1 MATLLCILL
10 VGHQVHAVVNKGSSQ
25 SSSVIEEEKTEVK
38 AEDRISNSYGPP
50 SGSGFNGPAPAY
62 GPPEL
67 TGDHRP
73 PQIFA
78 PPPPDRLPPAYGPPK
93 QSYGPPPPPPKPQ
106 FGPPKPQY
114 GPPKPQY
121 GPPPSPPKLNYG
133 PPKQQY
139 GPPKQSYGPPP
150 TQFRPLKPQY
160 GPPPKFNGPPFGSS
174 KPSHGPPIPISLE
187 AYGPPTR
194 NPATSFGSALQ
205 NNYGPPPPPQ
215 SQYGTP
221 FNNDLYGPPPPPP
234 PGVPAPPTPP
244 DIKYD
249 GWQPIAGLVSTP
261 NEGHQNQGHQH
272 QGHQHQEHQQQ
283 GHQHQELQHQGHQQQ
298 GHQYQNLQHQEHQ
311 HQGHQNQVP
320 QENYGPPSNSGSLSL
335 NLQSLQNLDSGNSNI
350 PSDSY
355 GVPLNNPEDH
365 NLKSSVHQSS
375 VSSEN
380 DGLPPPPLPEFE
392 PLHAGHGPGDSEN
405 QYNSDSV
412 NQFGNLEP
420 PSNQY
425 GAPNGGN
432 DAKGPGFELL
442 PTPGALSDLQGV
454 SLSGGSSSHADAGLS
469 LSSQPSDSYGPPSGG
484 SHGSL
489 SSGDDLSLQQ
499 IPVAPSG
506 NYGPPVS
513 SLPLP
518 PPPPADSY
526 GAPPASSF
534 SSNGPYSPSKGFR
547 GGGFS
552 SGFSSSQSF
561 GSFGGGFNRHG
572 GQHFSR
578 NRGPPRGPQLPG
590 SLIPPR
596 NRQPLKFREP
606 VPSGMLSNLNKY
618 LPPFPSNDFN
628 KPSKNYGP
636 PLALDQQ
643 LPRLNGPLSFH
654 QSGGS
659 QFSGS
664 FSSSN
669 SFGKDNSFRLN
680 AAIAAPNVNY
690 GTPLSFNDFNTPAP
704 VPTYGAPNFGPPST
718 FISTSTGFGGN
729 LYNSVGNSLSN
740 TYGTPVINAPL
751 SGGKGDCFQKANG
764 AVGYSLPDLS
774 STNFQNIQNHQSF
787 SNAQSS
793 SFSTAGGSQNSLFNA
808 PLNILPLNT
817 LETPS
822 ISQLDLEHHE
832 QPKGDLKDS
841 YGKPIGVSYEE
852 SDQTGAALNN
862 NQVHDLPQVSTGPG
876 QNSFISGPG
885 YFNDNGISAEALTAA
900 LTAQGYSEAKSLASN
915 EVDASQF
922 LKTQEGS
929 HALALA
935 QQGLTGEGG
944 DGFQIQGSKGTYTLQ
959 IQAADGGLGTEN
971 SDGSIRHDQVLS
983 NGLLQDILAAIEQP
997 QHGGQIEL
1005 QGPPQVQPLEKIYE
1019 DLSHA
1024 ASNNVAHNIVNDQ
1037 YVSSSQNEEQN
1048 RDLEELLAQASSRN
1062 DERSSNQN
1070 SESADEGTM
1079 AIFFNDTY
1087 EESKKD
1093 TRSTSNDEKQP
1104 GDKAEVDK
1112 SS

>member
-1 MATLLCILL
+1 MDKFKVATLLCILL
-10 VGHQVHAVVNKGSSQ
+10 VGHQVHAVVNKANSQ
-25 SSSVIEEEKTEVK
+25 SSSVIEEEKTEVE

-50 SGSGFNGPAPAY
+50 PGSGFNGPTPVY

-73 PQIFA
+73 PQSFA
-78 PPPPDRLPPAYGPPK
+78 PPPPERLPPVYGPPR
-93 QSYGPPPPPPKPQ
+93 QSYGSPSGLPKPQ
-106 FGPPKPQY
+106 YGPPKPQY

-121 GPPPSPPKLNYG
+121 GPPLSPQKLNYG
-133 PPKQQY
+133 PPKPQY

-150 TQFRPLKPQY
+150 SQFRPPKPQY
-160 GPPPKFNGPPFGSS
+160 GPPPKFNGPLFGSS
-174 KPSHGPPIPISLE
+174 KPSHGLPIPISLE

-194 NPATSFGSALQ
+194 KPAISFGSGPH
-205 NNYGPPPPPQ
+205 NNYGPPSLPQ
-215 SQYGTP
+215 SQYSAP

-261 NEGHQNQGHQH
+261 NQGHQNQGHQ
-272 QGHQHQEHQQQ
+272 
-283 GHQHQELQHQGHQQQ
+283 
-298 GHQYQNLQHQEHQ
+298 N
-311 HQGHQNQVP
+311 QGHQNQEHQNQAP
-320 QENYGPPSNSGSLSL
+320 QENYEPPSGSGSLTL
-335 NLQSLQNLDSGNSNI
+335 NLQNLQNLDSGKSNI

-375 VSSEN
+375 ASSES
-380 DGLPPPPLPEFE
+380 DGLPPPALPEFE
-392 PLHAGHGPGDSEN
+392 PLHAGHGPGNSVN
-405 QYNSDSV
+405 RYNSNSL
-412 NQFGNLEP
+412 NQFGNVET

-432 DAKGPGFELL
+432 GIKGPGFELL
-442 PTPGALSDLQGV
+442 PSPGALSDSQG
-454 SLSGGSSSHADAGLS
+454 LSFSSGSSSNVDAGIS
-469 LSSQPSDSYGPPSGG
+469 HSSKPSDFYGPPSAG
-484 SHGSL
+484 SHSSL
-489 SSGDDLSLQQ
+489 SSGDNLLVQQ
-499 IPVAPSG
+499 LPVAPSG

-513 SLPLP
+513 SIPLP
-518 PPPPADSY
+518 PPPPVDSY

-534 SSNGPYSPSKGFR
+534 SANGPYPPSKGFR
-547 GGGFS
+547 GGGLS
-552 SGFSSSQSF
+552 SGFLSSQSF
-561 GSFGGGFNRHG
+561 GSFGGFNRHG
-572 GQHFSR
+572 GQHISR
-578 NRGPPRGPQLPG
+578 NRGPPRAPQLPG

-606 VPSGMLSNLNKY
+606 VPVGMLSNLNKY

-636 PLALDQQ
+636 PSVVDQQ
-643 LPRLNGPLSFH
+643 LPRLNGPVSFH

-664 FSSSN
+664 LSSSN

-680 AAIAAPNVNY
+680 AAVAAPNVNY

-718 FISTSTGFGGN
+718 FTSTSNGFGGN
-729 LYNSVGNSLSN
+729 LYSSVENSLSN
-740 TYGTPVINAPL
+740 TYGTPVINSPL
-751 SGGKGDCFQKANG
+751 IGGKGDCFQKANG
-764 AVGYSLPDLS
+764 AIGYSHADLGNS
-774 STNFQNIQNHQSF
+774 NLQNIQNHHSF
-787 SNAQSS
+787 SNAPSS
-793 SFSTAGGSQNSLFNA
+793 SFSTAGGSQSSLFNA
-808 PLNILPLNT
+808 PLNAIPLNS
-817 LETPS
+817 LQTPP
-822 ISQLDLEHHE
+822 ISQLDLEHNQ
-832 QPKGDLKDS
+832 QPKGNLKDS
-841 YGKPIGVSYEE
+841 YGNPIGVSFEG
-852 SDQTGAALNN
+852 SDQTVAALNT
-862 NQVHDLPQVSTGPG
+862 NQIHDLSQVPSAPE
-876 QNSFISGPG
+876 QNSFITGPG

-900 LTAQGYSEAKSLASN
+900 LTAQGYGEAKSFASN

-922 LKTQEGS
+922 LRTQEGS

-997 QHGGQIEL
+997 QNGGQIEL
-1005 QGPPQVQPLEKIYE
+1005 QGPPRVQPLEKVYD

-1024 ASNNVAHNIVNDQ
+1024 ASNNINDNVVNDQ
-1037 YVSSSQNEEQN
+1037 HVSSSQKEEEN
-1048 RDLEELLAQASSRN
+1048 RDLEELVAQASSRN
-1062 DERSSNQN
+1062 EERSSNKD
-1070 SESADEGTM
+1070 SESSAEDTM
-1079 AIFFNDTY
+1079 AIFFNDAY
-1087 EESKKD
+1087 KESKKEM
-1093 TRSTSNDEKQP
+1093 RSTSQDEKQLIE
-1104 GDKAEVDK
+1104 KTEMEK